1 ICSASARQNL
11 RWRAACT
18 RSRRRYPMRDLRVS
32 IPELAF
38 VGGTRGILGAGLG
51 MLLAGQFSHRTRKR
65 IGVALFVLGA
75 LTTIPVFIGI
85 RRRAGA
91 NGHVKR
97 GMDER
102 AVTDIP

>member
-1 ICSASARQNL
+1 
-11 RWRAACT
+11 
-18 RSRRRYPMRDLRVS
+18 MRDLRVS

-38 VGGTRGILGAGLG
+38 VGGTRGILGAGIGL
-51 MLLAGQFSHRTRKR
+51 LLAGQFSQRTRKR
-65 IGVALFVLGA
+65 IGVAMLVLGA

-97 GMDER
+97 PMDEQPM
-102 AVTDIP
+102 TTG